1 MMRPFQRAMEKT
13 IEGMPV
19 NTSED
24 LPHDRC
30 DLRDALGEL
39 LSHRLL
45 VSGRSTAADHL
56 RAEPRKGVKA

>member
-1 MMRPFQRAMEKT
+1 MEKT